1 MFQDLDKAFGAS
13 MEPYKR
19 LLEVQTQMLE
29 RITNQQIECTQLCMQ
44 ATVQQA
50 MELQKAAS
58 PQELTQMQIDY
69 TRKLENVVQQASE
82 QNLQTLREAHKA
94 VQALTMSSMDRK

>member
-1 MFQDLDKAFGAS
+1 MFQDLEKAFGTS

-19 LLEVQTQMLE
+19 LLEVQAQMME

-69 TRKLENVVQQASE
+69 TRKLEEVVQKASA
-82 QNLQTLREAHKA
+82 QNLQTLRDAHEA
-94 VQALTMSSMDRK
+94 VQSLAMGAPAKK